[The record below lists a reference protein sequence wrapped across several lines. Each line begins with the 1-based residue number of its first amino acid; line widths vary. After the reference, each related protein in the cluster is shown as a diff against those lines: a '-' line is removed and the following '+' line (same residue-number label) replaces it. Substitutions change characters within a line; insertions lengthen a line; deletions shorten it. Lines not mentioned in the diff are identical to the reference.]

1 MIARA
6 KVKELREAILVS
18 SQAAKDHSRNRR
30 LSVKVRDHARG
41 ESRAYYVVTQLLDN
55 LLLDA

>member
-1 MIARA
+1 MIARE

-18 SQAAKDHSRNRR
+18 SQAAKDHAKNKR
-30 LSVKVRDHARG
+30 LSVKERDHARG
-41 ESRAYYVVTQLLDN
+41 EGRAYYVMVQLLDN

>member
-1 MIARA
+1 MIA
-6 KVKELREAILVS
+6 KVKVRELREAILVS
-18 SQAAKDHSRNRR
+18 SQAHKDYSRNRR

-55 LLLDA
+55 FLLDA

>member
-1 MIARA
+1 MIARDRI
-6 KVKELREAILVS
+6 KELREAILVS
-18 SQAAKDHSRNRR
+18 SQAAKDHSKNRR

-41 ESRAYYVVTQLLDN
+41 EGRAYHVVVELLD

>member
-6 KVKELREAILVS
+6 KVRELREAILVS
-18 SQAAKDHSRNRR
+18 SQAAKDHSKNRE
-30 LSVKVRDHARG
+30 LSVKERDYARG
-41 ESRAYYVVTQLLDN
+41 ESRAYSVVTQLLDN